1 MKKMKQKIISLILT
15 VVMICAMLPA
25 TAFAAGTVA
34 KIGDVKYATLDEA
47 VAAAKDGDT
56 IELLQDATTNGL
68 NLSKDLTIRAAD
80 GLAQKPT
87 VTFQQRG
94 IALWGKALT
103 FKNCNV
109 VMDGIGSTPYGE
121 WSWMSICASKD
132 ASLTLDNVNMT
143 MDAEGTTN
151 SPHAIYFCNNNVLN
165 LVNDTSLTIKNYA
178 NDALEW
184 DGGNGGYNVNITDST
199 FVSDHNRSG
208 FTGTFYATITNSDVD
223 VINSTGNGSNGSHFV
238 IDHSKVNFNDNGSH
252 GLSAGNLTI
261 KNHSIVTAN
270 DNGMYGVTYTGTM
283 SMDGTSVLNAI
294 GNASSTSGGGLRAAN
309 STTVSTVESGA
320 KVTIE
325 ENLHNGL
332 ENYGTFTFEDGA
344 ELTITDNDERTSN
357 GGGIFNGSY
366 GVLTL
371 PDNAV
376 IMNNHAGQT
385 GAGIC
390 NAGTVT
396 FGENTKLYNNHADQA
411 GDDIYNRDGGT
422 VNGIPAIGKGWS
434 LDGGED
440 CNGEEH
446 RIDGWYDDAAD
457 SRWQAHAE
465 NSDENH
471 IEKYEQTEING
482 LKALKAAHGT
492 EAVDKA
498 SYPSLDKTTNGEEET
513 SVSAGGTVDFEL
525 TSNVPEDLT
534 NYLDPDDVATPSV
547 MPPVNALSLEGRGSY
562 TLTFHDEMDER
573 LTLDTNSISVT
584 IKGNVVDKAL
594 YETSFNPTDDCTF
607 EVSMDL
613 VKLFKAGYFTKEDF
627 GTADIVVEYTATA
640 SEKLTNGEYLNTAW
654 VVYEGGESEKDTVT
668 VYSYRIDIFK
678 YDQNNPTTGLQGAEF
693 EIYQKDEENNKINAH
708 TFSSDRDGNASWNGL
723 AEGTYYI
730 KETKAPEGYVCSEE
744 ELTIEIP
751 DQAGA
756 DQIVNVRFANSNIPH
771 TGGTGTRM
779 FTIGGAAIIV
789 AAGVILVVSRRK
801 RED

>member
-1 MKKMKQKIISLILT
+1 M
-15 VVMICAMLPA
+15 
-25 TAFAAGTVA
+25 
-34 KIGDVKYATLDEA
+34 
-47 VAAAKDGDT
+47 
-56 IELLQDATTNGL
+56 
-68 NLSKDLTIRAAD
+68 
-80 GLAQKPT
+80 
-87 VTFQQRG
+87 
-94 IALWGKALT
+94 
-103 FKNCNV
+103 
-109 VMDGIGSTPYGE
+109 
-121 WSWMSICASKD
+121 
-132 ASLTLDNVNMT
+132 
-143 MDAEGTTN
+143 
-151 SPHAIYFCNNNVLN
+151 
-165 LVNDTSLTIKNYA
+165 
-178 NDALEW
+178 
-184 DGGNGGYNVNITDST
+184 
-199 FVSDHNRSG
+199 
-208 FTGTFYATITNSDVD
+208 D

-385 GAGIC
+385 GGGIC

>member
-25 TAFAAGTVA
+25 TAFAAGAVA
-34 KIGDVKYATLDEA
+34 KIGDTAYGTLDEA
-47 VAAAKDGDT
+47 IAQAQDGDT
-56 IELLQDATTNGL
+56 ITLLADAVVSKTLDKSITIDGQNHTLTSTNVRYGFSKGR
-68 NLSKDLTIRAAD
+68 NL
-80 GLAQKPT
+80 
-87 VTFQQRG
+87 V
-94 IALWGKALT
+94 
-103 FKNCNV
+103 FKNITLNFDYTIEIENPTYSSDLSLFYINGDTNFTFENATV
-109 VMDGIGSTPYGE
+109 NMDGSG
-121 WSWMSICASKD
+121 ASNR
-132 ASLTLDNVNMT
+132 L
-143 MDAEGTTN
+143 
-151 SPHAIYFCNNNVLN
+151 HAIYYDSCAG
-165 LVNDTSLTIKNYA
+165 TITLKNSHLKIT
-178 NDALEW
+178 NFPEDAIEW
-184 DGGNGGYNVNITDST
+184 GGKDNSNIIIEDSSY
-199 FVSDHNRSG
+199 VSDHNRG
-208 FTGTFYATITNSDVD
+208 GIIGTWNVTIKNSNVE
-223 VINSTGNGSNGSHFV
+223 VINSITSGSNGANYDIKDSIV
-238 IDHSKVNFNDNGSH
+238 NYSNNTDHGF
-252 GLSAGNLTI
+252 SAGNVKI
-261 KNHSIVTAN
+261 SNSKITAN
-270 DNGMYGVTYTGTM
+270 DNGRYGVTYTGTM
-283 SMDGTSVLNAI
+283 SMDGTSVLNVI
-294 GNASSTSGGGLRAAN
+294 GNASISGGGLRAAN
-309 STTVSTVESGA
+309 SKTVSTVESGA

-371 PDNAV
+371 PNNAV

-385 GAGIC
+385 GGGIC
-390 NAGTVT
+390 NEGTVT

-573 LTLDTNSISVT
+573 LTLDTDSISVT

-708 TFSSDRDGNASWNGL
+708 TFSSNRDGNASWNGL